1 MISAHCGN
9 LLQTRGGFVVLFLI
23 SLFSLERILSLSL
36 LFHKLSEMPWA
47 GRNRSSLPSGLFTP
61 ALLSSHVL
69 MWEPAFLPDARP
81 LADTGPSAVPWL
93 HCRLF
98 SQRVVNK
105 QALFTWCAWRRV
117 RVLGICILTCVML
130 TSFKVSGLLVM
141 GLRPG
146 LPQECA

>member
-1 MISAHCGN
+1 
-9 LLQTRGGFVVLFLI
+9 
-23 SLFSLERILSLSL
+23 
-36 LFHKLSEMPWA
+36 MPWA

-61 ALLSSHVL
+61 VLLSSHVL
-69 MWEPAFLPDARP
+69 MWEPAFLPDARL

-117 RVLGICILTCVML
+117 RVLGTCILTCVMS
-130 TSFKVSGLLVM
+130 TSFKVSRLLVM
-141 GLRPG
+141 GLKPG
-146 LPQECA
+146 LAQECAWRVHAQKTHQPSTPPAVCSRV